1 MRLDRIIQALLPH
14 DEKFFTFF
22 DESARIMVEAAL
34 LMKQLPPNDVQV
46 RTSIVNQIEELEHQ
60 GDTVTHNIFAELN
73 STFVTPFDREDIQ
86 TLASSMDD
94 VTDYINGSANRFILY
109 KIKEC
114 PVEMAELID
123 CLFKSV
129 VELQHGI
136 SLLGDLRRVDDLRK
150 IIQKVNEYENFADA
164 IFGQAIANL
173 FENEKDPIYLIKL
186 KEMFVALETA
196 TDKCEDVA
204 NIFETILIKHA

>member
-14 DEKFFTFF
+14 DEKFFSFF

-34 LMKQLPPNDVQV
+34 LMKQLPPNNTEV
-46 RTSIVNQIEELEHQ
+46 RKSIVNQIEELEHQ
-60 GDTVTHNIFAELN
+60 GDTVTHKIFAELN

-86 TLASSMDD
+86 LLASSMDD
-94 VTDYINGSANRFILY
+94 VTDYINGSANRFMLY

-114 PVEMAELID
+114 PIEMAELID
-123 CLFKSV
+123 CLYKSV
-129 VELQHGI
+129 IELQHGI
-136 SLLGDLRRVDDLRK
+136 SLLADLRRVDDLRK
-150 IIQKVNEYENFADA
+150 IIQKVNEYENLADS

-173 FENEKDPIYLIKL
+173 FDNEKDPIYLIKL

>member
-14 DEKFFTFF
+14 DEKFFSFF
-22 DESARIMVEAAL
+22 DESAHIMVEAAL
-34 LMKQLPPNDVQV
+34 LMKQLPPNDLEV
-46 RTSIVNQIEELEHQ
+46 RKSIVNQIEELEHQ
-60 GDTVTHNIFAELN
+60 GDTITHKIFGELN

-86 TLASSMDD
+86 LLASSMDD
-94 VTDYINGSANRFILY
+94 VIDFINGSANRFILY
-109 KIKEC
+109 KIKDC
-114 PVEMAELID
+114 PAEMTELIE
-123 CLFKSV
+123 CLYKSV

-136 SLLGDLRRVDDLRK
+136 SLLADLRRVDDLRA
-150 IIQKVNEYENFADA
+150 IIQKVNEYENLADS

-173 FENEKDPIYLIKL
+173 FDNEKDPIYLIKL

>member
-14 DEKFFTFF
+14 DEKFFSFF
-22 DESARIMVEAAL
+22 DESARIMVEASQ
-34 LMKQLPPNDVQV
+34 LMKQLPPNNMEV
-46 RTSIVNQIEELEHQ
+46 RKSVVNQIEELEHQ
-60 GDTVTHNIFAELN
+60 GDNITHKIFAELN

-86 TLASSMDD
+86 LLASSMDD
-94 VTDYINGSANRFILY
+94 VTDFINGSANRFILY
-109 KIKEC
+109 KINDC
-114 PVEMAELID
+114 PCEMAELIE
-123 CLFKSV
+123 CLCKSV

-136 SLLGDLRRVDDLRK
+136 SLLADLRRVDDLRR
-150 IIQKVNEYENFADA
+150 IIQKVNEYENLADS

-173 FENEKDPIYLIKL
+173 FETEKDPIYLIKL

>member
-14 DEKFFTFF
+14 DEKFFSFF
-22 DESARIMVEAAL
+22 DESARVIVEAAQ
-34 LMKQLPPNDVQV
+34 LMKQLPPNNMEV
-46 RTSIVNQIEELEHQ
+46 RTSVVKQIEELEHQ
-60 GDTVTHNIFAELN
+60 GDTITHKIFAELN

-86 TLASSMDD
+86 LLASSMDD
-94 VTDYINGSANRFILY
+94 VTDFINGSANRFMLY
-109 KIKEC
+109 KINEC
-114 PVEMAELID
+114 PPEMAELIE
-123 CLFKSV
+123 CLYKSV

-136 SLLGDLRRVDDLRK
+136 SLLADLRRVDDLRR
-150 IIQKVNEYENFADA
+150 IIQKVNEYENLADS

-173 FENEKDPIYLIKL
+173 FDNEKDPIYLIKL